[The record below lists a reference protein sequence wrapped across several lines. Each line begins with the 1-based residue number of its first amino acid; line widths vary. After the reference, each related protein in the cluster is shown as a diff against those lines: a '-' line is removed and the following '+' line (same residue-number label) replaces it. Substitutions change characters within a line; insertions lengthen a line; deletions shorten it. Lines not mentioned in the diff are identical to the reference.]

1 MSFLRDNFRIT
12 IDTLYWCTCWNMSI
26 YPHVRGMF
34 TLSFNSPRYSRC
46 PESHSSGFLYSAL
59 GCYCGWGGR
68 GWVWDRYKGMRMGI
82 KKEPVIRIGFVNP
95 FDKQTMETPSFWTF
109 THYQHHPR
117 CSCWG
122 VCDEREHV
130 ASQHITFIPKWW
142 ESEGFT
148 KSVSCCRITDW
159 MWDSCRRGVLKL
171 DFSGVHPV
179 LSCPFPILRQS
190 MEMNSLDWA
199 IGYGRCCWSV
209 ALRNAC
215 AIVGWWS

>member
-1 MSFLRDNFRIT
+1 MLTLQLNFISILVSFLRDTIWVLCK

-34 TLSFNSPRYSRC
+34 TLPFNSPRYSRS

-117 CSCWG
+117 YVRAG
-122 VCDEREHV
+122 VYVMNVNTSHPSTSPSSPNGEKVRGSPKVSPAAELPTECETVVVV
-130 ASQHITFIPKWW
+130 ASWNWIFLVFTQFCPVRSLSFVSQWKW
-142 ESEGFT
+142 
-148 KSVSCCRITDW
+148 I
-159 MWDSCRRGVLKL
+159 
-171 DFSGVHPV
+171 H
-179 LSCPFPILRQS
+179 
-190 MEMNSLDWA
+190 
-199 IGYGRCCWSV
+199 
-209 ALRNAC
+209 
-215 AIVGWWS
+215 